1 MLHGTGC
8 YLPRA
13 GAPRSGGGSTLIRD
27 QSNGRQ
33 AEAHGDLHYEPSHRC
48 HPGGVGGY
56 TRSIIASSTRYTV
69 TECTPGRHT
78 TCGVRTL
85 LRGG

>member
-33 AEAHGDLHYEPSHRC
+33 HTLGGLCLLANSNNDPS
-48 HPGGVGGY
+48 PG
-56 TRSIIASSTRYTV
+56 
-69 TECTPGRHT
+69 PGP
-78 TCGVRTL
+78 
-85 LRGG
+85 